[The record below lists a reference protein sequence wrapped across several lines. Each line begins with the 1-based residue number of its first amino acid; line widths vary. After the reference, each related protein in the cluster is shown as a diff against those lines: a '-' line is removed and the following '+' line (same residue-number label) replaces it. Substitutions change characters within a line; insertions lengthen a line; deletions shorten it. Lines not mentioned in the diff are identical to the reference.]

1 MKETMYC
8 YERNNVLLTFV
19 AKVPEAHPYSSR
31 AISMQVTRSK
41 QTAHKR

>member
-1 MKETMYC
+1 MYC

-31 AISMQVTRSK
+31 AISMKTMSDKHECHER
-41 QTAHKR
+41 